1 MGGGRGQ
8 RLDDTG
14 STSAR
19 HVRRIWGRRS
29 NSHAASLPV
38 HEIELHGA
46 RHAEKRERDRGE
58 GEETRHLDAHR
69 RGLVSRC
76 VPGAV
81 TQCRDLLPDRVVQLG
96 DKNCARFGARPRFLG
111 NAPTCLITWDQSA
124 RQAAWRLAMTR

>member
-1 MGGGRGQ
+1 
-8 RLDDTG
+8 
-14 STSAR
+14 
-19 HVRRIWGRRS
+19 
-29 NSHAASLPV
+29 
-38 HEIELHGA
+38 
-46 RHAEKRERDRGE
+46 
-58 GEETRHLDAHR
+58 
-69 RGLVSRC
+69 LVSRC